1 MKYIKRNQIEKNTL
15 QNGRVFFYAQDR
27 SRTYKP
33 LRALAPEASVFAIS
47 PPGRPL
53 KYTARTR
60 PCQEVWG
67 ERLTEVD
74 MQTSSQDK

>member
-47 PPGRPL
+47 PPGQDDA
-53 KYTARTR
+53 KCT
-60 PCQEVWG
+60 
-67 ERLTEVD
+67 
-74 MQTSSQDK
+74 TSSIQVSR